1 MKAKSFLSHKFNDY
15 IHFRKSYGFK
25 VVSDSS
31 NLMKFDQ
38 YLCSSNAK
46 TLQDIDQLFIL
57 QMISMEAEKFNPST
71 VNQRITI
78 LSNFFDY
85 LCRIEFIEINPLD
98 GITHYKRLYYRP
110 YVFSPKDLAILSDRL
125 SKRLLMRDQEKYFLA
140 RLSHYTALSIQAE
153 CGLRISEVIN
163 LKIKD
168 FDPLA
173 STLYIEKTKFRKN
186 RLIPIAHKT
195 SIKISNYLNTRRS
208 LIKVN
213 KSSPYIF
220 LSFLENKSNRKTVS
234 QHFRMNLDETGIYHP
249 PRLVG
254 NTIIGSPCTHSLRH
268 SFAVNTIRRWKAQGR
283 DIDQIADT
291 LATYMGHSSF
301 VSTQVYLKA
310 LNHSPEILIYRYG
323 DKG

>member
-1 MKAKSFLSHKFNDY
+1 MKAKSFLSCRFNDY

-25 VVSDSS
+25 IVCDSN

-38 YLCSSNAK
+38 YLYSSNAK

-57 QMISMEAEKFNPST
+57 QMISIEAEKFSPST
-71 VNQRITI
+71 VNQRITV
-78 LSNFFDY
+78 LSSFFNY
-85 LCRIEFIEINPLD
+85 LCRIELIKINPLD
-98 GITHYKRLYYRP
+98 GITRYKNLYYRP
-110 YVFSPKDLAILSDRL
+110 YVFSLEDLARLSDHL

-195 SIKISNYLNTRRS
+195 SIKISNYLNTRKN

-213 KSSPYIF
+213 TNNPYIF
-220 LSFLENKSNRKTVS
+220 LSFLENKSKRKTLS
-234 QHFRMNLDETGIYHP
+234 QHFRIILDEIGIYRP

-254 NTIIGSPCTHSLRH
+254 NTVIGSPCTHSLRH
-268 SFAVNTIRRWKAQGR
+268 SFAVNTIRRWKVQGR

-310 LNHSPEILIYRYG
+310 LNHNPEILIYRFG
-323 DKG
+323 DRE